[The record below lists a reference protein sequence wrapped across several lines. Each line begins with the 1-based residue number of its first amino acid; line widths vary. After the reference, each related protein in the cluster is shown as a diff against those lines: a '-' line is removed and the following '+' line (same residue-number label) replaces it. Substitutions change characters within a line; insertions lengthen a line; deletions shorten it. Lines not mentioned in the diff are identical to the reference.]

1 MAEKKQY
8 LDACADLRNKMLAED
23 PNSIENFVLI
33 GMELTE
39 NGHPK
44 GMLVQSKC
52 NPFLALG
59 ILEHLTQQIA
69 NLKKEIMAK
78 ISDGVN
84 DEASIHEGNIDSRV
98 RTTKDLLNTLM
109 ELDTQSTAIE
119 VTDEDLAYIKA
130 LRNQM
135 AEAAEER
142 DMEKAEDAKRKLIE
156 FLQKRAAKAKK
167 KDNPLT
173 GSPEDVDINDLM

>member
-23 PNSIENFVLI
+23 PKSIENFVLI

-39 NGHPK
+39 DGHPK

-59 ILEHLTQQIA
+59 ILEHLTQQITS
-69 NLKKEIMAK
+69 LKKEIMAK
-78 ISDGVN
+78 INSGVN
-84 DEASIHEGNIDSRV
+84 EDESIHEGNIDSRV
-98 RTTKDLLNTLM
+98 RSTKDLLNSLI
-109 ELDTQSTAIE
+109 ELDAQSTAIE
-119 VTDEDLAYIKA
+119 VTDEDLAYVKS

-156 FLQKRAAKAKK
+156 FLQKRAAAAKK
-167 KDNPLT
+167 KDNPST
-173 GSPEDVDINDLM
+173 GNSDDVDINDLM